1 MKPEA
6 MKGSQMKDT
15 VGNVDSLPRAEV
27 RIAGV
32 AVASEFEPV
41 RDPARTDEV
50 VGEVALGT
58 VDHVDEAVSA
68 ALVAFASW
76 SKMAP
81 HDRAKL
87 LQAAA
92 EDIAAETEDI
102 AHLLTREQGKPVPES
117 RIDVGGAAHILN
129 YYADLAGSLDVETVF
144 RDDERGTIYQG
155 RRPAGVTGVIV
166 PWNSPIYLAFLGIA
180 PALMAGNT
188 VVVKPSEFAPLA
200 LARALELLASR
211 LPVGVVSSVP
221 GRAEAGAAIARHR
234 SVRKLFFTGSTAT
247 GQAVMRDAADN
258 LKNISLELGGN
269 DPALVLD
276 SAVITEA
283 MIDELVK
290 GVFATSGQICFA
302 VKRIYVHE
310 SHYENFL
317 SRFVAAVDR
326 INIGPG
332 SDERTTM
339 GPLNN
344 RPQYDRVQA
353 LLDRARAE
361 GATIRAL
368 GQRLDPDTWDQGLFV
383 QPTVVTDM
391 LPEAEIVTCEQFGP
405 IIPIVPFSTVD
416 DVVAYANATE
426 FGLSASIW
434 SADHEHAL
442 EVARRLECGS
452 VFINAHRIGASDVSM
467 PFGGFKMSGLGRGHG
482 ITALEGCLETQ
493 MIADYR
499 DTSHFPPLAN
509 FDKET
514 ESGRS

>member
-1 MKPEA
+1 

-15 VGNVDSLPRAEV
+15 VGSVESLPRAAV
-27 RIAGV
+27 RIDGA

-41 RDPARTDEV
+41 HNPAQTGEV
-50 VGEVALGT
+50 VGEVAVGT
-58 VDHVDEAVSA
+58 ADHIDKAVGA

-76 SKMAP
+76 STMAP
-81 HDRAKL
+81 HERAKL

-102 AHLLTREQGKPVPES
+102 APLLTREQGKPVPES

-129 YYADLAGSLDVETVF
+129 YYAGLADSLVGDTVF

-166 PWNSPIYLAFLGIA
+166 PWNSPTYLAFLGIA

-200 LARALELLASR
+200 LARVLDLLAAR

-221 GRAEAGAAIARHR
+221 GRGEAGAAIARHH

-247 GQAVMRDAADN
+247 GRQVMRDAADN

-276 SAVITEA
+276 SAVITDA

-290 GVFATSGQICFA
+290 GVFTGSGQICFA

-310 SHYENFL
+310 SHYEDFL
-317 SRFVAAVDR
+317 TRFVAAVDR
-326 INIGPG
+326 INVGPG
-332 SDERTTM
+332 SDDRTTM

-344 RPQYDRVQA
+344 RPQFDRVQA
-353 LLDRARAE
+353 LLDRTRAD
-361 GATIRAL
+361 GATVRVL
-368 GQRLDPDTWDQGLFV
+368 GKQLDPDTWDQGLFV

-391 LPEAEIVTCEQFGP
+391 DPGAEIVTCEQFGP
-405 IIPIVPFSTVD
+405 VIPIVPFSCD
-416 DVVAYANATE
+416 DEAVEHANATE
-426 FGLSASIW
+426 FGLAASIW

-482 ITALEGCLETQ
+482 VAALEGCLETQ

-499 DTSHFPPLAN
+499 DAARFPPLAN
-509 FDKET
+509 FDNRAADQT
-514 ESGRS
+514 EGGRS